1 MKVYLS
7 FVGCKLN
14 LAEMEAL
21 GRELQA
27 LGADLVETPGEAD
40 LCIFN
45 SCTVTATAA
54 GKSRR
59 QVRQL
64 VRQAPRAQIVVTGCH
79 ATQAPEELAALSPQV
94 VVVPNPRKGEILAY
108 VRSLMGM
115 DRATRP
121 GRPRRLRTRA
131 FVKIQDG
138 CDNLCT
144 YCVVR
149 IARGPQRS
157 RPPEEVLREVRERV
171 AEGVLEVV
179 LTGVHVGAYGRDL
192 GTDLVALVRR
202 ILAETEVRRLRLSSI
217 EPHDLQPAF
226 FALWED
232 PRLCPHLHLP
242 LQSGSDAV
250 LRRMGRR
257 YTAGQFAAWVEEA
270 RAAIRDLAVTTDVI
284 VGFPAETEEEFRET
298 VAFVEA
304 MGFARVH
311 IFPFSARPG
320 TPAAAMPGRVPPQV
334 VRERHRALSQVA
346 AEGARRFAR
355 QFLGRTMEVLFEQRR
370 EAEGQG
376 LPLWTG
382 LTGNYLRVGAV
393 SGEDLHNR
401 IRPVRL
407 REVLEDDLLLGE
419 VEEALPEARTSPVG
433 KG

>member
-21 GRELQA
+21 GRDLQA
-27 LGADLVETPGEAD
+27 LGADLVETPEEAD

-64 VRQAPRAQIVVTGCH
+64 VRQARRAQIVVTGCH
-79 ATQAPEELAALSPQV
+79 ATQAPEELASLSPRV
-94 VVVPNPRKGEILAY
+94 FVVPNARKGDILAH
-108 VRSLMGM
+108 VRSLMGVWEP
-115 DRATRP
+115 TR
-121 GRPRRLRTRA
+121 RPERLHRLRTRA

-138 CDNLCT
+138 CDNRCT
-144 YCVVR
+144 YCVVC

-157 RPPEEVLREVRERV
+157 RPPEVVLQEVRERV
-171 AEGVLEVV
+171 ADGVQEVV
-179 LTGVHVGAYGRDL
+179 LTGVHVGAYGQDL
-192 GTDLVALVRR
+192 GTDLPVLVRR

-217 EPHDLQPAF
+217 EPHDLRPAF

-257 YTAGQFAAWVEEA
+257 YTAGQFAAWVEAA
-270 RAAIRDLAVTTDVI
+270 RTAIQDLAVTTDVI
-284 VGFPAETEEEFRET
+284 VGFPGETEAEFGET
-298 VAFVEA
+298 VAFVQA
-304 MGFARVH
+304 LGFARVH

-320 TPAAAMPGRVPPQV
+320 TPAAAMSDHVPPLV

-355 QFLGRTMEVLFEQRR
+355 TFLGRTMEVLFEQCK
-370 EAEGQG
+370 GQG
-376 LPLWTG
+376 RAAFPLWTG
-382 LTGNYLRVGAV
+382 LTGNYLRVGVA
-393 SGEDLHNR
+393 SGEDLHNQ

-407 REVLEDDLLLGE
+407 REATEDNLLLGE
-419 VEEALPEARTSPVG
+419 VEEALPGA
-433 KG
+433 